1 MVNTPIGIGRF
12 SVIMMGTTAIGF
24 AIGTIAAAIN
34 VDLIEEIP
42 FNTDKAA
49 ILAAGNKHFKVTW
62 SSMYIDNTYATQALN
77 GTPVDFV
84 VYPRGTTFTG
94 KPKFTVKNC
103 IITVWN
109 FKSEAKGIVN
119 QDGEA
124 HGNDFVISTV

>member
-1 MVNTPIGIGRF
+1 MSTPIGIGRF
-12 SVIMMGTTAIGF
+12 SVITMGGTPVGF
-24 AIGTIAAAIN
+24 ALGTIAATIN

-42 FNTDKAA
+42 FNADKAA

-62 SSMYIDNTYATQALN
+62 SSMYIDNAYATQALD

-84 VYPRGTTFTG
+84 IYPAGTTASG
-94 KPKFTVKNC
+94 KPKFTIKNC
-103 IITVWN
+103 VITVWN

-124 HGNDFVISTV
+124 HGNDFQVGTT